1 MSSLQPIDVARPPRL
16 ARSVCLQALALAAAA
31 LLGDAPWSHQP
42 RPVTVPEQ
50 APRKEE
56 RRIRV
61 VQVPRP
67 RPPQPASSPPRQV
80 LAQPPPAPAPQRSAP
95 EARARIAADSTA
107 VQGVRLRVL
116 VPRSPGDLAAHL
128 RNSGG
133 CLVVSRLSGGGAEVL
148 SVLGLEGERA
158 VELTGPPCS
167 GVPRLLRDPGLNQ
180 ALGDPLGRARAALP
194 GAERNEDLVL
204 QVLLTPRLHD
214 LAQYA
219 LRARFG
225 VIPAEQMARQAAEAG
240 YELTCF
246 AEPAG
251 SVRCQ

>member
-42 RPVTVPEQ
+42 RPVPVPEQ

-56 RRIRV
+56 RRIRI

-116 VPRSPGDLAAHL
+116 VPRRRGDLSAHL
-128 RNSGG
+128 RNPRG
-133 CLVVSRLSGGGAEVL
+133 CLVVWLLACCGAEEL
-148 SVLGLEGERA
+148 SPLRLEGQRR
-158 VELTGPPCS
+158 VELDGAPGRGPPS
-167 GVPRLLRDPGLNQ
+167 QL
-180 ALGDPLGRARAALP
+180 
-194 GAERNEDLVL
+194 
-204 QVLLTPRLHD
+204 
-214 LAQYA
+214 
-219 LRARFG
+219 
-225 VIPAEQMARQAAEAG
+225 
-240 YELTCF
+240 
-246 AEPAG
+246 
-251 SVRCQ
+251 